1 MVFADVTTNEPCNR
15 EPMKMFGRRKILTD
29 YDVITRENV
38 REAVSKAMVVHEMN
52 AREIRYLFRYYRG
65 DQPILYRLKNIRPDI
80 ICNTVIN
87 RAMEIVTF
95 KVTYLLREPIVYTSR
110 KEGAEITDDVNKLND
125 YMYLAGKQA
134 TDKELADSFMICG
147 VAYRFVYP
155 ESRAGRAPF
164 YVDTLDPERTF
175 VAYRNR
181 PFGNSD
187 PVFAVTY
194 VHRDEGTVY
203 DVYTEKTHYTFT
215 GDPIK
220 PIFEE
225 ANAIGMI
232 PIIEYINNE
241 FRLGAFEPVLSLL
254 DGANEL
260 ESNRIEATGQSVQ
273 SLTWIHNA
281 DLDDEQKTALQT
293 KPSAFIL
300 TKSVNQGDQAKIEN
314 IKIDLQQADQ
324 QVLANDIYKT
334 ILNIV
339 GMPST
344 GDGNTAD
351 SSNNGSTIV
360 RNGWQHAE
368 ARAKETALLW
378 EKSDQLFLTAAL
390 KICNVLDGFG
400 LKPEEVKGH
409 FPRPNYEDIM
419 AKSTVLTTLLGCDKV
434 DPKYAYRIAG
444 LVPDPEE
451 AYLAGMEWYE
461 KQLERQREEAE
472 RLAAASAERAGSN
485 QTATE
490 GGGAA

>member
-1 MVFADVTTNEPCNR
+1 MSFVADVTTNEYNR

-65 DQPILYRLKNIRPDI
+65 DQPILYRIKNIRPDI
-80 ICNTVIN
+80 ICNTVVN
-87 RAMEIVTF
+87 RAMEIVAF
-95 KVTYLLREPIVYTSR
+95 KTSYLLSEPIVYISR
-110 KEGAEITDDVNKLND
+110 KDGSEITENVNKLND

-134 TDKELADSFMICG
+134 NDKELADDFTICG

-155 ESRAGRAPF
+155 ESESGGAPF
-164 YVDTLDPERTF
+164 YVATMKPEKTF
-175 VAYRNR
+175 VAYRN
-181 PFGNSD
+181 SSVKSSE

-194 VHRDEGTVY
+194 VKRDDGRVY
-203 DVYTEKTHYTFT
+203 DVYTATTHYTFT
-215 GDPIK
+215 DDENEPIK
-220 PIFEE
+220 EE
-225 ANAIGMI
+225 SNPIGMV
-232 PIIEYINNE
+232 PIIEYVNNE
-241 FRLGAFEPVLSLL
+241 FRIGAFESVLSLL

-368 ARAKETALLW
+368 ARAKDTAMLW
-378 EKSDQLFLTAAL
+378 DRSDRRFLAAVL
-390 KICNVLDGFG
+390 KICNVLDGFE
-400 LKPEEVKGH
+400 LKPEDVVGK
-409 FPRPNYEDIM
+409 FPRGNYEDIM
-419 AKSTVLTTLLGCDKV
+419 TKSTVLTTLLGCDKV
-434 DPKYAYRIAG
+434 DPKHAYQVAGIA
-444 LVPDPEE
+444 PDPEE